1 MLPFRCIYVLLMG
14 FVPSFAT
21 IGSCR
26 LHSVSLKQ
34 GIYCPADGR
43 RALNLLSYQCRYT
56 CIHSS
61 HCTAINYN
69 NTNGICSLIASP
81 CPVALSDPTLEFV
94 LFVPLVADSQCY
106 EWRPIEWN
114 SWDRAVKLK
123 DTQYVARILRSGSH
137 YVGRWSQIRKKCFA
151 RDGDV
156 VFKALK
162 NELNCQSL
170 WIKDGC
176 TSYLHPYT
184 LGNAVPKRA
193 VTGGFMPDGV
203 ITFVAFYEGDNG
215 LFRLDYYIQGQTYV
229 QGTHEKSTG
238 PAYILAILWIG
249 NETVNCEFYRF
260 NFKLS
265 QIIW

>member
-69 NTNGICSLIASP
+69 NTNGICNLIAST

-176 TSYLHPYT
+176 TSSQLWRYDLWLASICDCGTICDHIVLRFVT
-184 LGNAVPKRA
+184 RHDLWPKVLQF
-193 VTGGFMPDGV
+193 VTSV
-203 ITFVAFYEGDNG
+203 IQWF
-215 LFRLDYYIQGQTYV
+215 
-229 QGTHEKSTG
+229 
-238 PAYILAILWIG
+238 
-249 NETVNCEFYRF
+249 
-260 NFKLS
+260 
-265 QIIW
+265 